1 MPFRRRTCY
10 KSAAF
15 AREWRSC
22 KDKSPRKSSGVLEG
36 LLRKEPGKPGSRGR
50 TLIRLGE
57 SPRDDACES
66 TAAVKSRGPWVAEKL
81 LPAAG
86 SVDVGTTTVERRCS
100 KTNSLLAYRW
110 WFQDESGSVARKRC
124 HLPNARATSPRG
136 WRS

>member
-1 MPFRRRTCY
+1 MPESGGLAKTRALEKT
-10 KSAAF
+10 
-15 AREWRSC
+15 
-22 KDKSPRKSSGVLEG
+22 SGVLEG
-36 LLRKEPGKPGSRGR
+36 LLRKEPGRLGSRGR

-66 TAAVKSRGPWVAEKL
+66 TATVKSRGPWVAGKL

-110 WFQDESGSVARKRC
+110 WFQDESGSVAIKRC